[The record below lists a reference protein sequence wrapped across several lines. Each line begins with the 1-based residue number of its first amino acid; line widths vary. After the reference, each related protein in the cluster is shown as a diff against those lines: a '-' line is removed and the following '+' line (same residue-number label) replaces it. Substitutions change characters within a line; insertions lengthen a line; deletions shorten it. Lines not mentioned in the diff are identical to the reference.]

1 MSIRKR
7 FNKTFGSEDDVEV
20 ERRRF
25 VERVN
30 QLIFHDID
38 TVKRRA
44 FKYEQ
49 KFDILCFELGVN
61 ANDIPMRMIG
71 ESIHEEFITPSIRTL
86 TRDDFA
92 QTLLVLCILYV
103 YLDKEHSYEKDITQQ
118 WLSKTIKLILS
129 RCSCDI
135 GIRWKEGFF
144 YPVGAEELDK
154 SLIDETLTWL
164 NNYPDER
171 KDYRRALE
179 CYLGAE
185 SLTDVVKKCYLAIEG
200 VTRKVLGN
208 DKTLD
213 NNKEQLLQKID
224 LSDGWKSILATYIK
238 YAHDYRH
245 ASEQRHEITKQEAEG
260 YLYMTGLIIRLII
273 ESK

>member
-7 FNKTFGSEDDVEV
+7 FNKIFGLGDGIEE

-30 QLIFHDID
+30 HIIFHDID
-38 TVKRRA
+38 TGDTD
-44 FKYEQ
+44 
-49 KFDILCFELGVN
+49 KFLYPALFDKVCFELGVN
-61 ANDIPMRMIG
+61 AHDFQERRFGYGINERYVPA
-71 ESIHEEFITPSIRTL
+71 SIRTL
-86 TRDDFA
+86 TGDDFNK
-92 QTLLVLCILYV
+92 TLLVLCILYV
-103 YLDKEHSYEKDITQQ
+103 YLEDSSYPEECQKE
-118 WLSKTIKLILS
+118 LSTTIELVLS

-135 GIRWKEGFF
+135 GIRWNEGFF
-144 YPVGAEELDK
+144 YPAGADELDE
-154 SLIDETLTWL
+154 SLIEETLTWL
-164 NNYPDER
+164 NDYPDER
-171 KDYRRALE
+171 KDYQRALE
-179 CYLGAE
+179 CYLKE
-185 SLTDVVKKCYLAIEG
+185 DSLADVIKNCYLAIEG

-213 NNKEQLLQKID
+213 NNKDELLRKMN
-224 LSDGWKSILATYIK
+224 LSDGWKSMLATYIK

-245 ASEQRHEITKQEAEG
+245 ASGQRHEIKKQEAEG